1 MFRRTFSTTARR
13 LADAAAESTSTA
25 SLGRKR
31 RGVTRAEKWLHG
43 PGKMFEHVQPGMAQ
57 YVSYRADQPFPMN
70 PLFRPA
76 PPLADSVRE
85 DIYRTYLSGK
95 VSVAQLAQRTVP
107 NSNLSSM
114 LRPTSFA
121 ARTSLRTIAARSA
134 VSLSGIGVAPPP
146 SMMRRPYSVPSV
158 DYDNKYADKLL
169 KKAQAEG
176 FKSVDEMKAA
186 YKKRADDEVARKRA
200 EEDAA
205 QKVKDEK
212 LAKTIATDTLPSHV
226 KKLGDLVHLDK
237 LQTESPEVI
246 EKLWVGFHSNKD
258 AVSAVIPRDMY
269 LQLHGRAKQYPQTKR
284 KPKSEKARIEE
295 AEARKK
301 ATKEVVSPRGTK
313 LVINL
318 AATVPQGHVKRVYK
332 STVFRA

>member
-1 MFRRTFSTTARR
+1 MDPRRS
-13 LADAAAESTSTA
+13 
-25 SLGRKR
+25 
-31 RGVTRAEKWLHG
+31 
-43 PGKMFEHVQPGMAQ
+43 
-57 YVSYRADQPFPMN
+57 
-70 PLFRPA
+70 
-76 PPLADSVRE
+76 
-85 DIYRTYLSGK
+85 
-95 VSVAQLAQRTVP
+95 TVP

-146 SMMRRPYSVPSV
+146 SMMRRPYTVPSV
-158 DYDNKYADKLL
+158 DYDNKYADKLV

-205 QKVKDEK
+205 QKVKNEK

-237 LQTESPEVI
+237 LQSESPEVI

-258 AVSAVIPRDMY
+258 AVSAVIPREMY
-269 LQLHGRAKQYPQTKR
+269 LQLHGRAKQYPQFVLPVFHGDGAETFLLQH
-284 KPKSEKARIEE
+284 SGHQTFFTSMLSYQTHG
-295 AEARKK
+295 AEAPVLFTLTYYKDLMDDKGIVLVRGEVDLDKLSMDSARKLTEGMRNFYLDQEFVLVEQMYQDAK
-301 ATKEVVSPRGTK
+301 KFDFSDVMAVARARAQAQADQAKEGEGKS
-313 LVINL
+313 
-318 AATVPQGHVKRVYK
+318 AASASG
-332 STVFRA
+332 

>member
-13 LADAAAESTSTA
+13 LADAAAESTSTS

-95 VSVAQLAQRTVP
+95 VSVAQLAQRFRIAEARVKAVLALKRHEKAMIAEGAVIQSDFRTQMEKILRVQTRP
-107 NSNLSSM
+107 ANLDDKNIKPI
-114 LRPTSFA
+114 RA
-121 ARTSLRTIAARSA
+121 D
-134 VSLSGIGVAPPP
+134 PP
-146 SMMRRPYSVPSV
+146 YLLAL
-158 DYDNKYADKLL
+158 DEDKLFNQEAAL
-169 KKAQAEG
+169 KMLKGAG
-176 FKSVDEMKAA
+176 G
-186 YKKRADDEVARKRA
+186 
-200 EEDAA
+200 
-205 QKVKDEK
+205 
-212 LAKTIATDTLPSHV
+212 KT
-226 KKLGDLVHLDK
+226 
-237 LQTESPEVI
+237 E
-246 EKLWVGFHSNKD
+246 
-258 AVSAVIPRDMY
+258 
-269 LQLHGRAKQYPQTKR
+269 R

-301 ATKEVVSPRGTK
+301 ATKEVVTPRGTK